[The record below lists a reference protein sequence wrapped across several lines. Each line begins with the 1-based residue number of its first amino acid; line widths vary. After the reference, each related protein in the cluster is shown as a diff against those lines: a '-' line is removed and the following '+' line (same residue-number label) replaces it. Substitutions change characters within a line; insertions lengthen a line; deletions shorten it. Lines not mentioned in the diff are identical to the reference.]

1 MTNTVQTSGHQAGV
15 NPSFIFYCTLEQS
28 AMPQQVTGWD
38 GMLFHSNMIFHS
50 NTDNFTSSVLNLMGV
65 MAVPGYVGSISQI
78 WNTTGIFLQWS
89 NDTFASFF
97 SKVCESLSSSLDL
110 SLSRW
115 AYESFDVI
123 SVLTSFL
130 NVACNN
136 LFQVTP
142 LVSIL

>member
-1 MTNTVQTSGHQAGV
+1 
-15 NPSFIFYCTLEQS
+15 
-28 AMPQQVTGWD
+28 
-38 GMLFHSNMIFHS
+38 MIFHS
-50 NTDNFTSSVLNLMGV
+50 KRDNFTSSVLNLMVV
-65 MAVPGYVGSISQI
+65 MAVPGYAGSISQI
-78 WNTTGIFLQWS
+78 WNTTGTFLQWS

-97 SKVCESLSSSLDL
+97 SKVSESLSLSLDL

-130 NVACNN
+130 NVACGN